1 MMERMDKTKI
11 AIISHKESEK
21 MDVLYWKNSTYE
33 ERFQTV
39 TFLRECFYG
48 KEATTGRL
56 QRFHTTIEYK

>member
-1 MMERMDKTKI
+1 MSERMDRTKI
-11 AIISHKESEK
+11 MITTHEESENI
-21 MDVLYWKNSTYE
+21 DALYCKNSTLE